1 MTYRLEMRPRARADV
16 RAIGDYSD
24 ERWGSDQARR
34 YLDAIADSLEQ
45 ILKMPLAGS
54 DHGDV
59 SPGLRKWRSGS
70 HNIFYRIR
78 GDVVLIVRILH
89 ARMDVLSA
97 RATLQSPAM
106 EYRPGG

>member
-1 MTYRLEMRPRARADV
+1 MRPRARPDV

-34 YLDAIADSLEQ
+34 YLDTIADSLDQ
-45 ILKMPLAGS
+45 IVQMPLAGS

-59 SPGLRKWRSGS
+59 SSGLRKWRSGS